1 MKIINKNEYKIMY
14 GMNFL
19 NSNEVT
25 ELDDE
30 IAKSL
35 IGLPGVEEFIAVEDA
50 KKLENENEELKKKL
64 AEAEAKAA
72 KTKSNKKGK

>member
-1 MKIINKNEYKIMY
+1 
-14 GMNFL
+14 MNFL

-30 IAKSL
+30 TAKSL

-72 KTKSNKKGK
+72 KTTKSNKKGK